1 MIEWQLSKP
10 RIHPPSLLKVMP
22 DRSVSGSSKSSAI
35 MPSPTD
41 GSRYMSVANLRHAV
55 PGARSMNGRSSEF
68 TAEESRARFEREFIE
83 LAEVGS
89 GEFGK
94 VIKAQR
100 KTGNNSEVFAI
111 KKSKR
116 FEGVKHRWVHVR
128 KGDIPLLINIID
140 R

>member
-1 MIEWQLSKP
+1 
-10 RIHPPSLLKVMP
+10 
-22 DRSVSGSSKSSAI
+22 
-35 MPSPTD
+35 
-41 GSRYMSVANLRHAV
+41 
-55 PGARSMNGRSSEF
+55 MNGRSSKF

-116 FEGVKHRWVHVR
+116 FEGVKHRWVHAR